1 MRWMAFFIWRRSM
14 IDAHDDCLAL
24 YTLFGTTSPN
34 WRLMS
39 DSNTLELTAAETP
52 ANVAVAL
59 TREQALRIRRLTGV
73 TSHLAVDVRVYGKPL
88 RLDLTGKKQ
97 NAAEWAGTAAP
108 YDHTG
113 TAARD
118 LAHGLSFAEQVVA
131 EVNSVVVVLDRHGII
146 QRFNRLAE
154 KTTGMKEEDVVGKSA
169 RALFMSG
176 TGSAVGTDG
185 EAASGH
191 LDGFLGHGKSSEVER
206 YVKTLKGPRLYRFRN
221 KFVKSGNGQDEV
233 FLICSGTDITDERS
247 THARLTELATTDAL
261 TGLPNRHA
269 IHEKIRSAIENAGDA
284 QVGILFLDLDN
295 FKKVN
300 DHYGHAFGD
309 QLLRDVS
316 SAIAGCLAP
325 DDTLARLGG
334 DEFIVLS
341 HTATVPALEAT
352 AQRIQERLR
361 VPFRIGL
368 VEVYTGSSIGI
379 ALAPQHGDSVESLI
393 RSADIAMY
401 VAKDSGKGAH
411 RVFSPDMD
419 KRVAAYVWLNTN
431 LRKGLEE
438 EQLALHYQPRLCT
451 RSGAVLGAEALLR
464 WNSPER
470 GLIAPAEFIPYAE
483 ESGLI
488 APLGRWVMNAAAAQ
502 AARWQAQGLDLR
514 IAINVSPR
522 QLVDTAIV
530 RYFQEALQHACLDEC
545 PLDIELTESC
555 LIENEAAAISLI
567 KEFRKL
573 GAEVHLDDFGSGYS
587 SLSQLARI
595 PFDAI
600 KLDRSF
606 VTAIDVN
613 PKSQAVVRSM
623 VAVAQ
628 ELRIEVLAEG
638 IETQAEEEF
647 LKTAGIDCVQGYLYG
662 KPMPAGEFEAW
673 LANRRRLR
681 LIA

>member
-1 MRWMAFFIWRRSM
+1 M

-24 YTLFGTTSPN
+24 YTLFGSTRPN
-34 WRLMS
+34 WRLTS
-39 DSNTLELTAAETP
+39 DSNTLELTAVETP
-52 ANVAVAL
+52 AAVAVAL
-59 TREQALRIRRLTGV
+59 TREQALRIRRLSGV
-73 TSHLAVDVRVYGKPL
+73 TSHLAVDVRVHGQPL
-88 RLDLTGKKQ
+88 RLDLSGKKHS
-97 NAAEWAGTAAP
+97 AAEWAGTAAP
-108 YDHTG
+108 YDRTG
-113 TAARD
+113 SAARD
-118 LAHGLSFAEQVVA
+118 LAHEVSFAEQVVS

-154 KTTGMKEEDVVGKSA
+154 DTTGMKEEDVVGKHA
-169 RALFMSG
+169 RTLFLSG
-176 TGSAVGTDG
+176 ADG
-185 EAASGH
+185 AASVAQ
-191 LDGFLGHGKSSEVER
+191 LDGFFGNGKSSEVER

-221 KFVKSGNGQDEV
+221 TFVKSGSGHDEV

-269 IHEKIRSAIENAGDA
+269 IHEKIRLAIDNAGDA
-284 QVGILFLDLDN
+284 QVGTHADTQVGILFLDLDN

-316 SAIAGCLAP
+316 TAVNTCLAP
-325 DDTLARLGG
+325 GDTLARLGG

-341 HTATVPALEAT
+341 TAATLPELEAT
-352 AQRIQERLR
+352 ALRIQERLC

-379 ALAPQHGDSVESLI
+379 ALAPQHGDSVESVI
-393 RSADIAMY
+393 RSADTAMY
-401 VAKDSGKGAH
+401 VAKDSGKRAH

-419 KRVAAYVWLNTN
+419 KRVAEYVWLNTN

-451 RSGAVLGAEALLR
+451 KSGAVLGAEALVR

-470 GLIAPAEFIPYAE
+470 GQIGPAEFIPYAE

-502 AARWQAQGLDLR
+502 AACWQSRGFDLR

-522 QLVDTAIV
+522 QLVDMAIV
-530 RYFQEALQHACLDEC
+530 QHFKEALRNARLDTC

-555 LIENEAAAISLI
+555 LMENEAAAIGLI
-567 KEFRKL
+567 KEFRQL

-613 PKSQAVVRSM
+613 PKSQALVRSM

-628 ELRIEVLAEG
+628 ELRIDVLAEG
-638 IETQAEEEF
+638 IETHAEEAF
-647 LKTAGIDCVQGYLYG
+647 LKAASVDCVQGYLYG